1 MKYNILV
8 WQFFNLNKNY
18 LIKNLKS
25 YKIINKFFLN
35 RFEKNKKDDLSSILQ
50 NTDYLIK
57 NYSNINKNLEKIHKK
72 VYDKVYEKYLK
83 NVYAVELNGIR
94 KDDFNPFDY
103 SKLLSCQINCIL
115 DFYKKNKINLLIS
128 SPFLCVG
135 FDFLVYYVAKVL
147 NIKTILLVSQLRNK
161 FFICTDLS
169 DFGKFETIPLNTFD
183 KIDEKFK
190 IDEVG
195 KPYYLSILKRNIF
208 HLKNNNF
215 YLKMYL
221 PNPNVILSKKN
232 FKNYLNKIK
241 NINDQKLIYNF
252 WKREKSR
259 KKITNNL
266 PKKFCFFA
274 LQYQPEATTFG
285 IGKEF
290 VDQAL
295 AIEKLRIILPQN
307 IYIVIKEHPA
317 QSNYL
322 MRSDFFY
329 RRISILKNVIF
340 ANADDSSHVLTK
352 KSLLTS
358 TITSTLG
365 FESILN
371 KKPTIV
377 FGRAWYLHFDGVFQ
391 WSDKLDINKVIDKK
405 ISLKKINF
413 KFKKLSTKWGN
424 GVDTKGSWSTSVDIS
439 TNYQNLKFSEKKNI
453 TDLINSIIKIL
464 KSNKVK
470 WINSLKIY

>member
-25 YKIINKFFLN
+25 HKIINKIFLN

-57 NYSNINKNLEKIHKK
+57 NYSYTKKGLEKVHKK
-72 VYDKVYEKYLK
+72 IYDKVYEKYLK

-147 NIKTILLVSQLRNK
+147 KIKTILLVSQLRNK
-161 FFICTDLS
+161 FFICTDLT
-169 DFGKFETIPLNTFD
+169 DFGKFESIPLNIFD
-183 KIDEKFK
+183 KIDEEFK
-190 IDEVG
+190 KDEVG
-195 KPYYLSILKRNIF
+195 KPYYLSILKKNIF
-208 HLKNNNF
+208 HLKNKNF

-221 PNPNVILSKKN
+221 PNPNIILSKKN

-241 NINDQKLIYNF
+241 NINEQKLIYNF
-252 WKREKSR
+252 WKRENSR
-259 KKITNNL
+259 KKIINNL

-285 IGKEF
+285 IGREF

-295 AIEKLRIILPQN
+295 AIEKLRKILPQN
-307 IYIVIKEHPA
+307 IYIIIKEHPA

-329 RRISILKNVIF
+329 RRISLLKNVIF
-340 ANADDSSHVLTK
+340 ANADDSSHILTK

-371 KKPTIV
+371 EKPTII
-377 FGRAWYLHFDGVFQ
+377 FGRAWYLNFDGVFK
-391 WSDKLDINKVIDKK
+391 WNDKLDINKVISKK
-405 ISLKKINF
+405 ISLKKI
-413 KFKKLSTKWGN
+413 KLKLKKISTKWGN
-424 GVDTKGSWSTSVDIS
+424 GVDTKGSWASSIDIS
-439 TNYQNLKFSEKKNI
+439 TKYQNLKFSEKKN
-453 TDLINSIIKIL
+453 TRDLTNSILKIIKS
-464 KSNKVK
+464 KKVK
-470 WINSLKIY
+470 WINSLEIY